1 MTGSRQPS
9 EVVRSGMALLAEE
22 MSGENRDRLLD
33 RMVPRKIPFGE
44 VVTEEGVQTDALFI
58 VTDGSLKVSV
68 TADGEVLEVGT
79 VTPGQWVGEVGL
91 LDPGPASATVV
102 AARDSTVLILT
113 ASALQDLREDD
124 PALASPLLRAL
135 ARTLSERVRASS
147 RGVLRGDATS
157 WRLEH
162 VPQKREGW
170 LSGVIRNVFGGN

>member
-1 MTGSRQPS
+1 MAGSS
-9 EVVRSGMALLAEE
+9 EVMRSGMALLAEE
-22 MSGENRDRLLD
+22 MTGEERDRLLD
-33 RMVPRKIPFGE
+33 RMVPRKYPFGE
-44 VVTEEGVQTDALFI
+44 VVTEEGVFTDALYV
-58 VTDGSLKVSV
+58 VTDGALKVSV
-68 TADGEVLEVGT
+68 TAEGEVLEVGT

-102 AARDSTVLILT
+102 AARDSTVLIL
-113 ASALQDLREDD
+113 SAEALEELRHAE

-162 VPQKREGW
+162 VPQKKEGW
-170 LSGVIRNVFGGN
+170 LSGVFRSVFGGD